1 MPREFS
7 RSNWPQEEET
17 NDKQIRAWTAF
28 FTFFWG
34 SLFLT
39 ASFWLTFWVLES
51 ESVID
56 WMIPWWKCG
65 ILSYCFL
72 IIFGMARIGKRQQ

>member
-17 NDKQIRAWTAF
+17 DDKQIRILTAF
-28 FTFFWG
+28 FTFVWG

-39 ASFWLTFWVLES
+39 ASLWLTFWVFES
-51 ESVID
+51 EGVIG
-56 WMIPWWKCG
+56 WAIPWWKCV
-65 ILSYCFL
+65 ILSYCL
-72 IIFGMARIGKRQQ
+72 LVIFGMARIGKRQQ